1 MIVDRLIRMK
11 ELKEILGLGT
21 STIYRMISDNKFP
34 KPIKLTERTVAW
46 RMSTINEWIESR
58 EKVNN

>member
-1 MIVDRLIRMK
+1 MK

-21 STIYRMISDNKFP
+21 RTIYRMISDNKFP

-46 RMSTINEWIESR
+46 RMSTINEWVESR
-58 EKVNN
+58 ENKK